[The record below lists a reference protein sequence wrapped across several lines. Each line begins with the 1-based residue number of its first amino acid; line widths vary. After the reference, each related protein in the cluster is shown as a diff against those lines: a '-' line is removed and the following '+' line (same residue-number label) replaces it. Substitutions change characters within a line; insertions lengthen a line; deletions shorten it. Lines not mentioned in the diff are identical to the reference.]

1 MRKNYRKKIITL
13 FIFAIL
19 FLNISCF
26 NKKEETIVF
35 DSSYPLALSPDV
47 SWAVVNDPYVAYKED
62 VDWNSKITGHSR
74 KGEILQVL
82 GTSKDSDNQTWYKF
96 DLGWLPSSCLTVYSN
111 RYKAQSVSNS
121 MKEK

>member
-1 MRKNYRKKIITL
+1 MIKIYIKKIITL

-26 NKKEETIVF
+26 NKKEESIVF
-35 DSSYPLALSPDV
+35 DSAYPLALSPAV
-47 SWAVVNDPYVAYKED
+47 SWAVVIDPYVAYKED